1 MPRGPERYTPS
12 RVPDPQGF
20 RNLDRVRRVTN
31 EARAVQRI
39 YLTLT
44 LFTNLAASFIWGINT
59 LFLLDAGLSNTE
71 AFAANAFFT
80 LGQVIFEVPTGVV
93 ADTRGRRFSF
103 MLGAATLLVSTLLYL
118 VMWNL
123 NAPLWGWAIASI
135 LLGLGFTFFSGAT
148 EAWLVDALAATGF
161 TGDLE
166 SVFGRAQVVGGGAML
181 VGSVSGGFIA
191 QVTDLGVPYIV
202 RAALLGV
209 TLVVAWWFMHD
220 LGFTPERGASPLAAV
235 RTVISGAVDGGLRN
249 RPVRWLMLAAPF
261 TVGVGFYAFYAF
273 QPYLLELFGD
283 PNAYGIAG
291 LAAAIVAA
299 AQIWGGL
306 TVGWVRRLFKRRTDA
321 LILGGVLT
329 VVLMALIGQTTSF
342 VVALALMTIWCLVF
356 AMASPMRQAF
366 INGLIPSQQRATVL
380 SFDAL
385 IGSAG
390 GVVAQPALGRTADV
404 FSYGTSYVVAAGIQ
418 LLAVPFSIL
427 ARRENASSDPITSA
441 AAEPEPAT

>member
-1 MPRGPERYTPS
+1 M
-12 RVPDPQGF
+12 
-20 RNLDRVRRVTN
+20 
-31 EARAVQRI
+31 VQRT

-44 LFTNLAASFIWGINT
+44 LLTTLAASFIWGINT

-123 NAPLWGWAIASI
+123 QAPLWGWAIASI

-161 TGDLE
+161 TGSLE

-181 VGSVSGGFIA
+181 VGSVSGGVIA

-202 RAALLGV
+202 RAGMLGV

-220 LGFTPERGASPLAAV
+220 LGFTPERGVSPVAAV
-235 RTVISGAVDGGLRN
+235 RTVIAGAVDGGLRN

-273 QPYLLELFGD
+273 QPYLLELYGD

-291 LAAAIVAA
+291 LAAAIVAG
-299 AQIWGGL
+299 AQILGGL
-306 TVGWVRRLFKRRTDA
+306 TVARVRRFFKRRTDA

-329 VVLMALIGQTTSF
+329 VVLMALIGLTTSF
-342 VVALALMTIWCLVF
+342 VVALALMTVWCLVF
-356 AMASPMRQAF
+356 AMTSPLRQAF

-385 IGSAG
+385 IGSSG
-390 GVVAQPALGRTADV
+390 GVIAQPALGRTADV
-404 FSYGTSYVVAAGIQ
+404 FSYGTSYVVAAAIQ
-418 LLAVPFSIL
+418 ALAVPFAFL
-427 ARRENASSDPITSA
+427 ARRENASSDPISSATEPAAAA
-441 AAEPEPAT
+441 AAEQRGA